1 MRANRDGQRLL
12 RLAQELTNQEL
23 SRQGKESVAEIPVE
37 ARQGIAE
44 NLSAE
49 LKDDSAV
56 ALRALLLEMWTGAQ
70 PGLTQAQ
77 KAQLGWEEATNPSAP
92 AATLASTEGVLSPLA
107 AVRFQKT
114 AKDAAQQAGLEPGA
128 SVEKVPVKKWD
139 ENKIAR
145 GAAYW
150 LRRMTGRL
158 PALQR
163 GEAVLR
169 DPDATILRKRRLGGG
184 INASFILEMSNGAKG
199 VWKPSAAEY
208 MKQLRDCVEEDH
220 QARREAA
227 AYIVDS
233 WMGHLAQVP
242 PTVYREVEG
251 DAGALMEF
259 VDAKPPDLYS
269 PKRDTSIPLR
279 NAGPEFDDYRHLA
292 IFDHVIGNLDR
303 HSNNWMVKSDGELI
317 PIDHGLAFP
326 LQNGKPGGHKFYFS
340 KPLKLRPEE
349 ISALTQLLTHR
360 AEVEAELA
368 PLLSPDA
375 VASMFE
381 RVETMLSK
389 GETDNAWRDG
399 GSEWERAAQEG
410 LLPAE

>member
-1 MRANRDGQRLL
+1 LWTGEPAG
-12 RLAQELTNQEL
+12 LTN
-23 SRQGKESVAEIPVE
+23 
-37 ARQGIAE
+37 
-44 NLSAE
+44 
-49 LKDDSAV
+49 
-56 ALRALLLEMWTGAQ
+56 
-70 PGLTQAQ
+70 AQ
-77 KAQLGWEEATNPSAP
+77 KAKMGLAADAIVAQDAT
-92 AATLASTEGVLSPLA
+92 ATPPNESRLSPLR
-107 AVRFQKT
+107 AVRFPS
-114 AKDAAQQAGLEPGA
+114 AGADAAKERSLVEPGA
-128 SVEKVPVKKWD
+128 QAPIKKWD

-145 GAAYW
+145 GAEYW

-158 PALQR
+158 PASTR

-269 PKRDTSIPLR
+269 PKRDKSIPLR
-279 NAGPEFDDYRHLA
+279 SDGPQFDDYRHLA

-326 LQNGKPGGHKFYFS
+326 LQNGNPGGHKFYFS

-349 ISALTQLLTHR
+349 VAALTQLMTHR
-360 AEVEAELA
+360 AEVEAELGS
-368 PLLSPDA
+368 LLSKEA
-375 VASMFE
+375 IAAMFE

-389 GETDNAWRDG
+389 GETDNGWRNG
-399 GSEWERAAQEG
+399 GSEWEQRDQAG
-410 LLPAE
+410 LRPAE